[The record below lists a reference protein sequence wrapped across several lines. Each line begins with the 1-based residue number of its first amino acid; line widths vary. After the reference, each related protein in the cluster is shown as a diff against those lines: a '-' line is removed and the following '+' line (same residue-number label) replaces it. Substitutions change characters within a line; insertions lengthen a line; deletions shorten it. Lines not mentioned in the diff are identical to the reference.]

1 MTALTAWLDTNSL
14 AIWTIFVG
22 ILCNTSCAILGC
34 YLVLRRMSL
43 LGDAISH
50 SVLPGLAIAFLLTG
64 SISGWGMA
72 IGAAALGVLTAFLTQ
87 AVHKLAEVPE
97 DAGMGVVFTSLFAVG
112 VILITRAASRADLD
126 PGCVLYGLIEFTPLD
141 TVPYL
146 GLEVPRA
153 VQTLGPVLLVTI
165 AFVAVLWKELKIVSF
180 DPALASAMGF
190 RVSLVHYLLMAMVAG
205 VTVASFEAVGSI
217 LVIAMLIVPAA
228 TAHLLT
234 DRLASMVG
242 WSIAVAVL
250 SAVLGY
256 WGAVHWNTSVAG
268 MMAVAA
274 GALFTLA
281 VFFAPRHGLVSQ
293 SARRL
298 RLSLRIVREDILARM
313 YRDEESP
320 TAASTTEQFAS
331 TAMRWIAHLQL
342 RQAGQIELSPS
353 GWRLTE
359 ASRVAA
365 AELVAN
371 HRLWETYL
379 STRLDLPADHVH
391 APAERMEHFID
402 RTLRDKLVAEL
413 DNPDRDPHGKLIP
426 PPTPPQAEG
435 PGG

>member
-1 MTALTAWLDTNSL
+1 MTALTAWLDANSL
-14 AIWTIFVG
+14 AIWTIVVG

-50 SVLPGLAIAFLLTG
+50 SVLPGLAVAFLLTG

-72 IGAAALGVLTAFLTQ
+72 VGAAALGVLTAFLTQ
-87 AVHKLAEVPE
+87 AVHKLAGVPE
-97 DAGMGVVFTSLFAVG
+97 DAGMGVVFTSLFAIG

-126 PGCVLYGLIEFTPLD
+126 PGCVLYGQIDFTAID
-141 TVPYL
+141 TMPIL

-153 VQTLGPVLLVTI
+153 TRTLGPGLLVTVG
-165 AFVAVLWKELKIVSF
+165 FVALFWKELKIVSF

-190 RVSLVHYLLMAMVAG
+190 RVSLIHYLLMAMVAG

-234 DRLASMVG
+234 DRLAGMMG
-242 WSIAVAVL
+242 WSVAVAVL

-298 RLSLRIVREDILARM
+298 LLSLRIVREDILALMFRA
-313 YRDEESP
+313 EESLVSGRP
-320 TAASTTEQFAS
+320 AVPSASLALRWLARFQLHRSGLIERLTGRWQLTAAGRA
-331 TAMRWIAHLQL
+331 
-342 RQAGQIELSPS
+342 
-353 GWRLTE
+353 
-359 ASRVAA
+359 VAV
-365 AELVAN
+365 ELVAS

-391 APAERMEHFID
+391 PPAERMEHFID
-402 RTLRDKLVAEL
+402 RTLREQLVAEL
-413 DNPDRDPHGKLIP
+413 DHPDRDPHGKPIP
-426 PPTPPQAEG
+426 LPSAPSS
-435 PGG
+435 